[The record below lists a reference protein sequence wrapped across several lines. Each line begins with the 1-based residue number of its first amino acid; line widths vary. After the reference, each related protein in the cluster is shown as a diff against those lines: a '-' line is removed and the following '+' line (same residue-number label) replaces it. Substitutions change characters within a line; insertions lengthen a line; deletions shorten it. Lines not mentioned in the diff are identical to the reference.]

1 MPERTA
7 GAVVDAVTS
16 EVTDRPDVER
26 QRLAAVRRL
35 AVLDTPPDGTF
46 DRITAIAARLFS
58 VPIAIV
64 SVVDEH
70 RIWFKSHH
78 GLDVSEIDRTPGLC
92 ASAIL
97 STELYVLTDALT
109 DPIALSN
116 PLVAGE
122 FGLRFYAAAPLT
134 TSDGFNLGT
143 LCVIDHEPRDVTA
156 EEMATLKD
164 LAEVV
169 VSQLELRL
177 DARNVVADA
186 RLDQERAEGLAA
198 ALRSALLP
206 GRMPK
211 VPGLD
216 IAATFRPTD
225 EADVGGDF
233 YDVFPI
239 SRRSWGIALG
249 DVCGKGPRAAAI
261 SGAARYAVRAAGIEH
276 ASPSRVLEVL
286 NDTLLL
292 DAETA
297 DSRFCTIVYGHLR
310 PHGASAFQLT
320 IASGGHP
327 LPLVLRA
334 GGRIETLGDHGT
346 LVGILRETSFRDRST
361 RLRIGDVVVF
371 FTDGI
376 TEARTEVDLF
386 GDTGIIDILK
396 TCVGRSAAEIATT
409 IDEAATTSGT
419 SQRDD
424 VAILVV
430 KVTGPNDLIPNGGE
444 AAASAR

>member
-1 MPERTA
+1 MA
-7 GAVVDAVTS
+7 SAVTS
-16 EVTDRPDVER
+16 DVTDLEDEER
-26 QRLAAVRRL
+26 QRLAAVHRF
-35 AVLDTPPDGTF
+35 AILDTPPDGTF
-46 DRITAIAARLFS
+46 DRITALAARLFS

-78 GLDVSEIDRTPGLC
+78 GLDATEIDRVPGLC

-97 STELYVLTDALT
+97 STDPYVLPDASV
-109 DPIALSN
+109 DPVALAN

-143 LCVIDHEPRDVTA
+143 LCVIDHETRDMTA
-156 EEMATLKD
+156 EEMATLQD
-164 LAEVV
+164 LADVV
-169 VSQLELRL
+169 VSHLELRL
-177 DARNVVADA
+177 DARNVVTDAQLRREDA
-186 RLDQERAEGLAA
+186 RRDQRRAEGLAA

-225 EADVGGDF
+225 EADIGGDF

-276 ASPSRVLEVL
+276 ASPSKVLDVL
-286 NDTLLL
+286 NDTMLL
-292 DAETA
+292 DVETA

-310 PHGASAFQLT
+310 PHGDRAFQLT

-334 GGRIETLGDHGT
+334 NGRIEALGEYGT
-346 LVGILRETSFRDRST
+346 LVGILRETSFRDQST
-361 RLRIGDVVVF
+361 RLRIGDAVVF

-376 TEARTEVDLF
+376 TEARMGPDLF
-386 GDTGIIDILK
+386 GDSGIADILK
-396 TCVGRSAAEIATT
+396 TCAGRSAADIASV
-409 IDEAATTSGT
+409 IDEAATTPGMP
-419 SQRDD
+419 QRDD
-424 VAILVV
+424 VAILVI
-430 KVTGPNDLIPNGGE
+430 KVTGPPAEHDGIRSDDDGT
-444 AAASAR
+444 AA